1 MEMHIM
7 YIYAGS
13 MHIICDV
20 YVSNIVFA
28 SVLLTLTGKSLENV
42 GL

>member
-1 MEMHIM
+1 MEIHIM
-7 YIYAGS
+7 YIYVGS

-28 SVLLTLTGKSLENV
+28 SVLWTVTGKSLEHV